1 MAAAKRGKKLPKARR
16 RKRIDNE
23 LKQFAIVQE
32 DDKNEFA
39 LRLETLALKKSTSI
53 KVFEQVK
60 TELYAGLNVEK
71 VKEESSQ
78 ERQAKTTRYVHSQA
92 QGEV

>member
-1 MAAAKRGKKLPKARR
+1 LYKKTT
-16 RKRIDNE
+16 
-23 LKQFAIVQE
+23 
-32 DDKNEFA
+32 KNEFA
-39 LRLETLALKKSTSI
+39 LRLETLALKKSTNI

-60 TELYAGLNVEK
+60 TELYARLNVEK

-78 ERQAKTTRYVHSQA
+78 ERKAKTNRYVHSEA

>member
-1 MAAAKRGKKLPKARR
+1 MAAARKGKKLPEVKG
-16 RKRIDNE
+16 RKQTDNE

-32 DDKNEFA
+32 DNKNEFA
-39 LRLETLALKKSTSI
+39 LRLETLALKKSTNI

-60 TELYAGLNVEK
+60 IELYARLNVEK

-78 ERQAKTTRYVHSQA
+78 ERKAD
-92 QGEV
+92 